1 MSKRTAQILHG
12 KKMNEGNAT
21 WHDVIYDMMKKGI
34 KESDIVSRLT

>member
-21 WHDVIYDMMKKGI
+21 WHDVIYNNDEKGNKGI
-34 KESDIVSRLT
+34 GYYK